1 MLSPYKGNY
10 FNYVN
15 RLDSEIYITFLISLI
30 KKIYHLKKKKPY
42 KQNVYKALRS
52 GRDSNHPIFF
62 FLTN

>member
-42 KQNVYKALRS
+42 KQNV
-52 GRDSNHPIFF
+52 
-62 FLTN
+62 